1 MGSEL
6 LRRAATTVLVAVVV
20 AAGCVVA
27 GVWQWNRHTDR
38 AAAIALVEA
47 NYEATAV
54 PLEQLV
60 GTEPLSPGD
69 VWRPVTLKGRYL
81 GDPVLLRNRPVGG
94 VPGFHVLAPLLVTS
108 GPLAGSV
115 LVVDRGWVPTG
126 DDGSDAD
133 SVPSAPGGSVSVVV
147 RLRADEPDS
156 RRDAPL
162 GQVQAIA
169 VDQVRDAW
177 VTATGQPE
185 LWTGQDLGAYG
196 ALESEDGAAAA
207 GLGRLPKPSTD
218 PGPHLSYAFQWW
230 VFALGALV
238 GAGVLLT
245 RDAREQRRP
254 PDDASD
260 DPQEVRVRRR
270 RRPTAEEEEDA
281 LLDAQR

>member
-38 AAAIALVEA
+38 AAAVALVEA
-47 NYEATAV
+47 NYEATPV

-60 GTEPLSPGD
+60 GTEPLPPGD
-69 VWRPVTLKGRYL
+69 VWRPVTAEGRYL

-94 VPGFHVLAPLLVTS
+94 VPGFHVLDALAVTK
-108 GPLAGSV
+108 GPLAGTV

-126 DDGSDAD
+126 EDGSDAD
-133 SVPSAPGGSVSVVV
+133 GVPAAPAGPVSVVV

-156 RRDAPL
+156 RRDAPP

-169 VDQVRDAW
+169 VDQVREAW
-177 VTATGQPE
+177 AAATDRPG
-185 LWTGQDLGAYG
+185 LWTGPDLGAYG

-207 GLGRLPKPSTD
+207 GLGPLPKPSTD

-230 VFALGALV
+230 VFAVGALV

-254 PDDASD
+254 PDDASEG
-260 DPQEVRVRRR
+260 PQDVRVRRR

-281 LLDAQR
+281 LLDAQH

>member
-38 AAAIALVEA
+38 GAAIALVEA
-47 NYEATAV
+47 NYGAAPV
-54 PLEQLV
+54 PLEELV
-60 GTEPLSPGD
+60 GSEPLAPGD
-69 VWRPVTLKGRYL
+69 VWRPVTVEGRYL
-81 GDPVLLRNRPVGG
+81 GEPVLLRNRPVGG
-94 VPGFHVLAPLLVTS
+94 VPGFHVLAPLVLTS

-126 DDGSDAD
+126 DDGSDAAD
-133 SVPSAPGGSVSVVV
+133 VPSAPGGSVSLVV

-156 RRDAPL
+156 RRDAPP

-169 VDQVRDAW
+169 VDQVREAW
-177 VTATGQPE
+177 VSATGRPE
-185 LWTGQDLGAYG
+185 VWTGPDLGAYG

-254 PDDASD
+254 PDDVSAGLT
-260 DPQEVRVRRR
+260 EVRARRR

-281 LLDAQR
+281 LLDAQH